1 MRPIVWLWLALIGLS
16 PVSVWSVPRQT
27 SSRGI
32 TIVNE
37 KKQEYMN
44 VTLYKLKGDQ
54 EISVDPNKTTFG
66 GGEQFKVSLEPFF
79 DGYLYVLNEDPGG
92 NLTVLYPRP
101 QDQDTVNA
109 GKTIT
114 LPTFQIDN
122 EPGDEALQIFVS
134 PQPIKLFDE
143 ALQNNNGQIDR
154 KLSLRAVEELN
165 RRSSKST
172 SRFGNQLPFESSRSI
187 RIYRGAQ
194 EKKAKA
200 EPKVEVATE
209 PDRPVQKPQMET
221 KAETKVEATPEPERP
236 VQKPQMETNVREG
249 GETSWMVKLPI
260 HKQTRK

>member
-44 VTLYKLKGDQ
+44 VTLYKLKGGE
-54 EISVDPNKTTFG
+54 EISVDPNKTAFG
-66 GGEQFKVSLEPFF
+66 SGEQFKVSLEPFF
-79 DGYLYVLNEDPGG
+79 DGYLYVLNENPAGD
-92 NLTVLYPRP
+92 LTVLYPRP

-154 KLSLRAVEELN
+154 KLSSRAVDELN

-172 SRFGNQLPFESSRSI
+172 SRFGNQVPFESSRSI

-200 EPKVEVATE
+200 EP
-209 PDRPVQKPQMET
+209 
-221 KAETKVEATPEPERP
+221 KVEATPEPERP